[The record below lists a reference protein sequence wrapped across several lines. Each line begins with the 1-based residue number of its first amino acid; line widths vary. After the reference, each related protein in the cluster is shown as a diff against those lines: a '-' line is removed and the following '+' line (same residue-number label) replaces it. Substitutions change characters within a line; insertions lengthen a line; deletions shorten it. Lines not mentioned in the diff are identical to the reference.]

1 MREFRTIYSAPCSA
15 DRLCKPSY
23 VQRRI
28 HVAMPPSSART
39 GEAMLRPFS
48 NCPADTTGL
57 RGISRV
63 HENNLQASRFCFV
76 GNKVLKLSEG
86 PAMQP
91 SPNPLPSFNVGSD
104 VGQIL
109 HADLTGSREDGFGND
124 GLAGFVVDVLD
135 MPLLSP
141 GDSQELPFR
150 SPATV
155 GLKPATMGKEFVSVV
170 SELSA
175 TKHLA
180 RAGSRKIIFS
190 YIHSKN
196 GSGFHRDS
204 VGKIKNQI
212 EVAHALADYQT
223 SLFGLASLQQRR
235 LVPPTSKRNP
245 DPARQSEQREP
256 LFLLRVGAK
265 VKVHRTGIKFDC
277 WNGLVLLDAF
287 VRLEGVISISHT
299 VDSLANHLTAKGWEL
314 FPHSVV
320 DQMVQGDPVP
330 AAMLY
335 RRWNNRVTR
344 RSERTSQI
352 RQCLGLLRGGRQFEG
367 HRSLHIGHVRPIR
380 MDVKHSIPPRPE
392 GRGFLEH
399 VR

>member
-1 MREFRTIYSAPCSA
+1 
-15 DRLCKPSY
+15 
-23 VQRRI
+23 
-28 HVAMPPSSART
+28 
-39 GEAMLRPFS
+39 MLRPFS
-48 NCPADTTGL
+48 DCPADATGL
-57 RGISRV
+57 RGVSRV
-63 HENNLQASRFCFV
+63 HEYNLQASRFRFV
-76 GNKVLKLSEG
+76 GNKVLKLPER

-91 SPNPLPSFNVGSD
+91 SPNPLSGLNVGSD
-104 VGQIL
+104 VGEIL
-109 HADLTGSREDGFGND
+109 HPDLTGSREDGFGND

-155 GLKPATMGKEFVSVV
+155 GLKPATMGKEFISVV

-180 RAGSRKIIFS
+180 RAGSRKIVFAYVHTKDS
-190 YIHSKN
+190 SW
-196 GSGFHRDS
+196 FHRNGI
-204 VGKIKNQI
+204 GKIKNQI
-212 EVAHALADYQT
+212 EVAHTLADYQT

-235 LVPPTSKRNP
+235 LVPPTSKR
-245 DPARQSEQREP
+245 DPNSACQSEQREP

-265 VKVHRTGIKFDC
+265 VKVHRTGNKFDC
-277 WNGLVLLDAF
+277 RNGLVLLDAF

-352 RQCLGLLRGGRQFEG
+352 RQCLGLLRGGRQLEG
-367 HRSLHIGHVRPIR
+367 YRSLHIGHIRPIR

-392 GRGFLEH
+392 GRGFLELS
-399 VR
+399 